1 MPFSLQGGGG
11 SDSESEGET
20 TSESGIETAVNEA
33 DQAIAD
39 ASVFQLSDFP
49 TGWREVEDDDPNEGA
64 DNCFKPD
71 YEGTTL
77 TGRAESDNYERGE
90 TTSATS
96 GAAVLASTEDA
107 EAVFEQMSDGSLAEC
122 IAEFLEDPPDLPS
135 DVSVT
140 RVQTA
145 RLALPALGDESDAR
159 QVVAEFESEGLSPS
173 AYVDLVIVRS
183 GRAISAMLFFD
194 VLSAFDSAE
203 EVRLAKVVVQ
213 RMEEGQ

>member
-1 MPFSLQGGGG
+1 
-11 SDSESEGET
+11 
-20 TSESGIETAVNEA
+20 
-33 DQAIAD
+33 
-39 ASVFQLSDFP
+39 
-49 TGWREVEDDDPNEGA
+49 
-64 DNCFKPD
+64 
-71 YEGTTL
+71 
-77 TGRAESDNYERGE
+77 
-90 TTSATS
+90 
-96 GAAVLASTEDA
+96 
-107 EAVFEQMSDGSLAEC
+107 
-122 IAEFLEDPPDLPS
+122 
-135 DVSVT
+135 VSVT